1 MTDKEMKEKTKLD
14 KTEKFRLLTNIFMII
29 FSLVVSIL
37 EKDITWIIVAL
48 LWSNIAIQ
56 ELLSSKIIKQQDLLI
71 EMQDKFIKKLLEV
84 EWKIINIKNIK
95 IPEHFSKPH
104 KNKMKERW
112 NYIRENKKF
121 KVPIVVDSNN
131 NLKDG
136 YTSYL
141 IAKELKLKEVE
152 VKVVD

>member
-1 MTDKEMKEKTKLD
+1 
-14 KTEKFRLLTNIFMII
+14 
-29 FSLVVSIL
+29 
-37 EKDITWIIVAL
+37 
-48 LWSNIAIQ
+48 
-56 ELLSSKIIKQQDLLI
+56 
-71 EMQDKFIKKLLEV
+71 
-84 EWKIINIKNIK
+84 
-95 IPEHFSKPH
+95 
-104 KNKMKERW
+104 MKERW

>member
-1 MTDKEMKEKTKLD
+1 MLRKLDKKKNGGKKEMTDKEMKEKTKLD

-71 EMQDKFIKKLLEV
+71 EMQDKFIKKL
-84 EWKIINIKNIK
+84 
-95 IPEHFSKPH
+95 
-104 KNKMKERW
+104 
-112 NYIRENKKF
+112 
-121 KVPIVVDSNN
+121 
-131 NLKDG
+131 
-136 YTSYL
+136 
-141 IAKELKLKEVE
+141 
-152 VKVVD
+152 